1 MKANMK
7 KAFATLLCM
16 MMCLSLYAQDKSGS
30 IVGKWNFSAPDAPYG
45 YQEGTCQFKK
55 DGAKLSAVFTI
66 SGTDMTVSEI
76 KKENETYKCEFYV
89 DGTDVYLT
97 FKQVDK
103 NKLSGNADAEGM
115 EMSIV
120 FTRIV
125 NADSAK

>member
-30 IVGKWNFSAPDAPYG
+30 VVGKWNFSAPDAPYG

>member
-1 MKANMK
+1 MK

>member
-1 MKANMK
+1 MK

-30 IVGKWNFSAPDAPYG
+30 VVGKWNFSAPDAPYG

>member
-7 KAFATLLCM
+7 KAFAALLCM

-30 IVGKWNFSAPDAPYG
+30 VVGKWNFSAPDAPYG

>member
-7 KAFATLLCM
+7 KAFAALLCM

-30 IVGKWNFSAPDAPYG
+30 VVGKWSYSAPDAPYG
-45 YQEGTCQFKK
+45 YQEGTCQFKEN
-55 DGAKLSAVFTI
+55 GCKLSAVFTI
-66 SGTDMTVSEI
+66 SGSEMTVGEI
-76 KKENETYKCEFYV
+76 KKENQTYKCEFYV

-103 NKLSGNADAEGM
+103 NKLSGNADAGGM
-115 EMSIV
+115 EIPVV
-120 FTRIV
+120 FTKTA